1 MNQRDQAHAYRFLAR
16 RLSSALVRDDPDT
29 PDAPMRRL
37 AIASFG
43 SIMAA
48 ALVVAGVGVF
58 GVVRPGGATAWK
70 KAHAVILEK
79 ETGTRYLYT
88 GGELHPVLNYA
99 SARLVLGQQAFSLV
113 TVSQAALRGVPR
125 GLPIGI
131 PGAPD
136 ELPTTTGLVTGP
148 WSVCSLPARD
158 EAGSPS
164 AYVRLSV
171 GEASTGTVLGGT
183 QAVLVT
189 SLDGTLYL
197 VWNSSRMRIPGGQAA
212 LEALGY
218 ASTQPLAVG
227 DAWLTVLPQGPDLA
241 APQLPGL
248 GGRGP
253 SVAGRPT
260 RVGQVLVA
268 AGSGQG
274 GAAAQYYLVARGGL
288 TPLSLTEAELML
300 ASPLT
305 RPLYPP
311 GRPTA
316 ISVPAA
322 SIAAA
327 PALPSASPAALPSRP
342 PRLISL
348 PSSQG
353 AVCAVYQAGGNSVPQ
368 LRTYPVDAGS
378 IPTVSKSAPV
388 GVLGIP
394 LADQVHLP
402 AGTGAVAQAIPAP
415 GASGGTIYLITSQGT
430 KYPVPAGQTSANDVL
445 ASLGL
450 SGVRPTSV
458 PEILLAL
465 LPTGPTLD
473 PNAARHTSSP

>member
-1 MNQRDQAHAYRFLAR
+1 MARMNQRDQAHAYRFLAR
-16 RLSSALVRDDPDT
+16 RLSSALVRDDPDG

-43 SIMAA
+43 SIMVA
-48 ALVVAGVGVF
+48 ALVVAGVGVL

-88 GGELHPVLNYA
+88 QGQLHPLLNYA
-99 SARLVLGQQAFSLV
+99 SARLVLGQQAYSLV
-113 TVSQAALRGVPR
+113 TVSQASLRGVPR

-136 ELPTTTGLVTGP
+136 ELPTTAGLVTGP

-164 AYVRLSV
+164 AFVRLSA
-171 GEASTGTVLGGT
+171 GGGLTGTALGSNR
-183 QAVLVT
+183 AVLVT
-189 SLDGTLYL
+189 SLDNTLYL

-241 APQLPGL
+241 PPQLPGL
-248 GGRGP
+248 GGKGP
-253 SVAGRPT
+253 PVARRAT
-260 RVGQVLVA
+260 RVGQVLIA
-268 AGSGQG
+268 AGSGQAG
-274 GAAAQYYLVARGGL
+274 GTPQYYLVEHGGL
-288 TPLSLTEAELML
+288 APLSVTEADLEL
-300 ASPLT
+300 ADPQARS
-305 RPLYPP
+305 LYPP

-327 PALPSASPAALPSRP
+327 PAFPSASPSALPSRP
-342 PRLISL
+342 PQLISL
-348 PSSQG
+348 PAGQG
-353 AVCAVYQAGGNSVPQ
+353 AVCGVYQAADNSVPQ
-368 LRTYPVDAGS
+368 VRTYPVDAGS
-378 IPTVSKSAPV
+378 IPTVTKPAPV

-394 LADQVHLP
+394 LADQVRIP
-402 AGTGAVAQAIPAP
+402 AGDGAVVQAVPAP
-415 GASGGTIYLITSQGT
+415 GAGGGTMYLITSSGV
-430 KYPVPAGQTSANDVL
+430 KYPVPTTDVL

-450 SGVRPTSV
+450 SGVRPTLV
-458 PEILLAL
+458 PEILLDL
-465 LPTGPTLD
+465 LNTGPTLD
-473 PNAARHTSSP
+473 PHAAARTSAP

>member
-1 MNQRDQAHAYRFLAR
+1 MSQRDQAHAYRFLAR
-16 RLSSALVRDDPDT
+16 RLSSALVRDDPDG
-29 PDAPMRRL
+29 PEAPMRRL

-43 SIMAA
+43 SIMVA

-70 KAHAVILEK
+70 NAHAVILEK
-79 ETGTRYLYT
+79 ETGTRYIYT

-113 TVSQAALRGVPR
+113 TVSQRSLRGVPR

-131 PGAPD
+131 AGAPD
-136 ELPTTTGLVTGP
+136 ELPATTGLVTGP

-158 EAGSPS
+158 EAGSAS
-164 AYVRLSV
+164 AYVRQSV
-171 GEASTGTVLGGT
+171 GEPFTGTVLGGN

-248 GGRGP
+248 GDLGP
-253 SVAGRPT
+253 SVAGRASPGP
-260 RVGQVLVA
+260 GQVLVA

-274 GAAAQYYLVARGGL
+274 GGAAQYYLVARGGL
-288 TPLSLTEAELML
+288 APLSVTEAELML
-300 ASPLT
+300 ANPLT

-348 PSSQG
+348 PASQG
-353 AVCAVYQAGGNSVPQ
+353 AVCAAYQAGDNSVPRV
-368 LRTYPVDAGS
+368 RTYPVGAGS
-378 IPTVSKSAPV
+378 IPTVTKPAPV

-394 LADQVHLP
+394 LADQVRLP
-402 AGTGAVAQAIPAP
+402 TGDGAVVQAVPAP
-415 GASGGTIYLITSQGT
+415 GASGGTIYLITSQGI
-430 KYPVPAGQTSANDVL
+430 KYPVTSVDVL

-450 SGVRPTSV
+450 SAVRPGSV
-458 PEILLAL
+458 PEILLDL

-473 PNAARHTSSP
+473 PKAAARTSSP